1 MRAMRGTKDSQEVQ
15 YPLKR
20 TAQVEN
26 GAQGGGVGEMQG
38 EARGVGRDQI
48 TL

>member
-1 MRAMRGTKDSQEVQ
+1 MRAMRGTKECQEVQ
-15 YPLKR
+15 YLLKR

-26 GAQGGGVGEMQG
+26 GAQGGGVGKMQG
-38 EARGVGRDQI
+38 EARGVGRDQR